1 MSGGKK
7 DKFQQFLDIIF
18 TTLKAILGDFQG
30 HSRAKKGQKSKNFA
44 LSRGSST
51 KLI

>member
-7 DKFQQFLDIIF
+7 DKIQLFLDTIF
-18 TTLKAILGDFQG
+18 TTLKAIWSDFQG
-30 HSRAKKGQKSKNFA
+30 HSRAKKGQKGKIFA

-51 KLI
+51 NHI